1 LGWGGLVKEP
11 ECFGDNC
18 LADWVA
24 PVEANLGVNKANY
37 FIDRSV
43 KFEVGFEGDN
53 LIRRLEINFS
63 NKAQSFLGDEVKY
76 RNYLRFLL
84 PPDVEV
90 KEVLVGQGNNLDKVN
105 FDQEFKN
112 GRKEIGLWL
121 EIGAVE
127 SKKVVFSLGR
137 R

>member
-1 LGWGGLVKEP
+1 
-11 ECFGDNC
+11 
-18 LADWVA
+18 
-24 PVEANLGVNKANY
+24 
-37 FIDRSV
+37 
-43 KFEVGFEGDN
+43 
-53 LIRRLEINFS
+53 
-63 NKAQSFLGDEVKY
+63 
-76 RNYLRFLL
+76 LRFLL

>member
-1 LGWGGLVKEP
+1 LVKEP

-53 LIRRLEINFS
+53 LIRAS
-63 NKAQSFLGDEVKY
+63 
-76 RNYLRFLL
+76 RN
-84 PPDVEV
+84 
-90 KEVLVGQGNNLDKVN
+90 
-105 FDQEFKN
+105 
-112 GRKEIGLWL
+112 
-121 EIGAVE
+121 
-127 SKKVVFSLGR
+127 
-137 R
+137 